1 VSIRIGVLALQG
13 DFEAHARALESLGAE
28 PVEVRLPRQLEGLD
42 GLIIPGGE
50 STTITKA
57 MARDGLDAAIPEF
70 ADAGGAVLGTCAGM
84 IVLDR
89 SHLGLLDVDAER
101 NAFGRQRQ
109 SFEHDLAVEG
119 LGTEPLRAVFIRAPW
134 VAEHGPG
141 VEVLA
146 DYDGHPVVVRQGRLL
161 ACSFHPELTDDT
173 RLHALFMAIAD
184 RNNEEA
190 RALSD

>member
-1 VSIRIGVLALQG
+1 VRIGVLAAQG
-13 DFEAHARALESLGAE
+13 DFAAHSKALSSLGAE
-28 PVEVRLPRQLEGLD
+28 PVEVRVPAELAGLD

-50 STTITKA
+50 STTISKA
-57 MARDGLDAAIPEF
+57 LARDGLDEGISEYAR
-70 ADAGGAVLGTCAGM
+70 AGGALLGTCAGM

-89 SHLGLLDVDAER
+89 SHLGLLDVEAQR

-109 SFEHDLAVEG
+109 SFEHDLEVEG
-119 LGTEPLRAVFIRAPW
+119 LGPEALRAVFIRAPW

-146 DYDGHPVVVRQGRLL
+146 SYEGHPVVVREGRVL

-173 RLHALFMAIAD
+173 RLHAFFMAIAAAGE
-184 RNNEEA
+184 RA
-190 RALSD
+190 RTPAP